1 MKPSLYKRFLF
12 VLVAILLCFSSVAC
26 GSEEEAS
33 DGGNKKKDPA
43 VTEEEKSETEIPVP
57 TETVEEEFHDEIPDD
72 ELLGRIG
79 AWRGLSESGT
89 LQERDQYSMKTIDS
103 KDDLDPYREYLS
115 NFTEEDEK
123 MILADTAG
131 ACILIE
137 LTAATEN
144 TLYGTSS
151 IVRTGSAITI
161 IVSVD
166 EVEEVTPLHTFFL
179 LYFPERYYNGEVI
192 DLVF

>member
-1 MKPSLYKRFLF
+1 MKPTLYKRFLF
-12 VLVAILLCFSSVAC
+12 ALMAILLCFSSVAC
-26 GSEEEAS
+26 GSEEEKS

-43 VTEEEKSETEIPVP
+43 VTEEGTEAEIPVP

-79 AWRGLSESGT
+79 AWRGLSESGL

-103 KDDLDPYREYLS
+103 KDDLDPYRQYLS

-123 MILADTAG
+123 MILDDTAG
-131 ACILIE
+131 TCVLIE

-151 IVRTGSAITI
+151 IVQAGSAITI
-161 IVSVD
+161 IISTD